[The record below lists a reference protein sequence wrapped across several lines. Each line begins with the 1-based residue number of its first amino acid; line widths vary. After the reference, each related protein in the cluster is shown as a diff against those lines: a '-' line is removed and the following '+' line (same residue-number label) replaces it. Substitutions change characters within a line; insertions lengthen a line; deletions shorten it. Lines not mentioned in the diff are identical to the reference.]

1 MDESS
6 TDQDLETDVSESVA
20 ESSPAEQGGSMLDAV
35 IAAIEP
41 KDKETSPSSAPDSTK
56 ATDTQS
62 TDGSTPE
69 EVKPKVT
76 DPDPDMSEAEINS
89 LHHKTKK
96 QIQKLIGQRKDL
108 ESSVS
113 ALRPKADQYDQIA
126 SHIRTTGLN
135 SADLDNLF
143 EIGTLMKKGDLFAAR
158 DKLLPY
164 VQQILEATGGVLP
177 KDLEAAVEAK
187 ELSLQHAREL
197 AEARSRNILNQ
208 HQNGVRQQSDA
219 QEGHRQFLGGVVSAV
234 NDWEQGKR
242 RSDPD
247 WSLKAPEIKAAL
259 ELAIFKGARP
269 NSVQEA
275 VKMAEDALVTVD
287 AKLKQFR
294 PQPRAV
300 RSISG
305 MPQAST
311 ATGPPKSMLEAVMQ
325 SLDR

>member
-1 MDESS
+1 MADPS
-6 TDQDLETDVSESVA
+6 TDQDLDTDVSESIA
-20 ESSPAEQGGSMLDAV
+20 DSSPAEQGGSMLDAV

-41 KDKETSPSSAPDSTK
+41 KDKETSPDSAPSPDGPTGAQSADGAKVPGAEDIDS
-56 ATDTQS
+56 DLS
-62 TDGSTPE
+62 
-69 EVKPKVT
+69 EV
-76 DPDPDMSEAEINS
+76 EIDR

-96 QIQKLIGQRKDL
+96 QVQKLLGQRKDL

-113 ALRPKADQYDQIA
+113 ALRPKADQYDAIA

-135 SADLDNLF
+135 SSDLDNLF

-158 DKLLPY
+158 DKLMPF
-164 VQQILEATGGVLP
+164 VQAILEATGGVLP
-177 KDLEAAVEAK
+177 KDLETAVAAK
-187 ELSLQHAREL
+187 ELSPQHAREL
-197 AEARSRNILNQ
+197 AEARSRVALNQ
-208 HQNGVRQQSDA
+208 YQGGVREQMDSQRDF
-219 QEGHRQFLGGVVSAV
+219 HQFTGSVVGAV
-234 NDWEQGKR
+234 NDWEAGKR

-247 WSLKAPEIKAAL
+247 WGLKAPEIKAAL
-259 ELAIFKGARP
+259 ELAIFKGTQPRT
-269 NSVQEA
+269 VQDA
-275 VKMAEDALVTVD
+275 VKMAEDALAGVE
-287 AKLKQFR
+287 AKFRQFR